1 MRKAKII
8 ASDALERRS
17 CGVMLVELLAGSP
30 ASGVKLVEG
39 EDKAVIRELAKKLPL
54 SRIIRV

>member
-17 CGVMLVELLAGSP
+17 CDVMAVELGGGP
-30 ASGVKLVEG
+30 ASGDRVEV
-39 EDKAVIRELAKKLPL
+39 EDKAVIRGLAKKAPL
-54 SRIIRV
+54 SRIPLHN